1 MSNFNEEL
9 AKALRLSD
17 RMDVIINLRAAC
29 EAAEELIISLD
40 DENEELR
47 GENDEE

>member
-9 AKALRLSD
+9 AKALRLSE
-17 RMDVIINLRAAC
+17 RATVIRNLWAAC
-29 EAAEELIISLD
+29 EAAEELIDSLG

-47 GENDEE
+47 SDNDGN

>member
-9 AKALRLSD
+9 AKAFRLHE
-17 RMDVIINLRAAC
+17 RANVIRKLRAAC
-29 EAAEELIISLD
+29 EAAEELIDSLS

-47 GENDEE
+47 DNHDG